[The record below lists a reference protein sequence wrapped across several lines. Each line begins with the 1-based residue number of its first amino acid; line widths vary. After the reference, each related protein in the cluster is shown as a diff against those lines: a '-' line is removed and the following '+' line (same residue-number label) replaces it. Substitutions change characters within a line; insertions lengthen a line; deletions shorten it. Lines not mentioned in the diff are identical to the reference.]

1 MSLASVPGGGAMIN
15 LTARTI
21 DSTASRII
29 RTKFFA
35 VVMNELMINVTN
47 VERKPLI
54 PALAPS
60 FR

>member
-1 MSLASVPGGGAMIN
+1 MIN